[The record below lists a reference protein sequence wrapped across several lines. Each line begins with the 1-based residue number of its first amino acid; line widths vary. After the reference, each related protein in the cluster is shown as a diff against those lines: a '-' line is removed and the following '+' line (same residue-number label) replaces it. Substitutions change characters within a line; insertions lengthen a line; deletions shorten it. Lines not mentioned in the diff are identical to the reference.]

1 MGVDEYRGVP
11 SESRSQSMGCSP
23 YKEASQVHKSM
34 GFPLQGSRAGPEVVS
49 SCKRSKDAMGNQMHN
64 FLLQAIQGLWEA
76 QMDSPFPNGIHGLP
90 TPFPNRFLQLDTPE
104 TGFQGCQEGA
114 AEGAEGG
121 SGPGG
126 AREIFRV
133 VGCLSPCKPPLQ
145 KLPGS
150 LKDTHGP
157 TWLLQ
162 GKAK

>member
-1 MGVDEYRGVP
+1 
-11 SESRSQSMGCSP
+11 
-23 YKEASQVHKSM
+23 M

-49 SCKRSKDAMGNQMHN
+49 SCKRSKDAMGNQMHS

-133 VGCLSPCKPPLQ
+133 VGFLSPCKPLQ
-145 KLPGS
+145 KVPGS

-157 TWLLQ
+157 TWLCKGRQ
-162 GKAK
+162 NDAGKPLLKVPPMFGGDCYGLNLNHLWFLLLF